1 MAVVPLIA
9 LLSLW
14 LVQGDGFVQPGPPDF
29 CLQGPFHKTTPG
41 PEEEEFTECL
51 SWQNNTCCN
60 VALSESISRH
70 KAVGLYNYSWD
81 LCGTLSP
88 QCEEFI
94 KVRTDLSQLVR
105 MNKIE
110 SVYYVLYTQVSKYF
124 GKMFTCASRKPDL
137 TAAQRGSLFGSAS
150 SACGYWS
157 RIHTVV
163 DWVWLARL
171 AKYIKT

>member
-14 LVQGDGFVQPGPPDF
+14 LVQGYGFVQPGAPDF

-51 SWQNNTCCN
+51 SWQNNACCN
-60 VALSESISRH
+60 VALSESIRRH

-81 LCGTLSP
+81 LCGTLSQ

-94 KVRTDLSQLVR
+94 KVRTDLSQRARMNNILLCTVALPVVNILARCLLVR
-105 MNKIE
+105 R
-110 SVYYVLYTQVSKYF
+110 YL
-124 GKMFTCASRKPDL
+124 AS
-137 TAAQRGSLFGSAS
+137 
-150 SACGYWS
+150 
-157 RIHTVV
+157 I
-163 DWVWLARL
+163 
-171 AKYIKT
+171 

>member
-1 MAVVPLIA
+1 MAAVLLIA
-9 LLSLW
+9 FLSSW

-29 CLQGPFHKTTPG
+29 CLQGPYHKATPG

-51 SWQNNTCCN
+51 SWQNNACCN

-94 KVRTDLSQLVR
+94 KVTC
-105 MNKIE
+105 
-110 SVYYVLYTQVSKYF
+110 VSE
-124 GKMFTCASRKPDL
+124 
-137 TAAQRGSLFGSAS
+137 QIS
-150 SACGYWS
+150 S
-157 RIHTVV
+157 T
-163 DWVWLARL
+163 
-171 AKYIKT
+171 